1 MRNMLRHLGFVAIL
15 TGVLTACAMTDMPQG
30 GGTLETFAHRVATS
44 EVVLLWNCL
53 ETEPGL
59 LRVVGEAQNPWQAQ
73 PIQYLEF
80 DLVGV
85 DAQERTTAQATG
97 AARDFQIRTNQRS
110 PFELTLKTAG
120 TEVRF
125 DLYYNYRFHENVD
138 FGATRGVLVVGPPMA
153 SPRLLAQTQTNLVR
167 DVCSPTQHLAR

>member
-59 LRVVGEAQNPWQAQ
+59 LRVVGRLR
-73 PIQYLEF
+73 IL
-80 DLVGV
+80 G
-85 DAQERTTAQATG
+85 R
-97 AARDFQIRTNQRS
+97 RS
-110 PFELTLKTAG
+110 
-120 TEVRF
+120 RF
-125 DLYYNYRFHENVD
+125 NTWSSIWW
-138 FGATRGVLVVGPPMA
+138 G
-153 SPRLLAQTQTNLVR
+153 
-167 DVCSPTQHLAR
+167 

>member
-1 MRNMLRHLGFVAIL
+1 MFRHLGFVAIL
-15 TGVLTACAMTDMPQG
+15 MGLLTACAVTDMSQG
-30 GGTLETFAHRVATS
+30 GGTGGTPETFAHRVATS
-44 EVVLLWNCL
+44 EVVLLWNCIQP
-53 ETEPGL
+53 EPGL
-59 LRVVGEAQNPWQAQ
+59 LRVGGEAQNPWQAQ

-80 DLVGV
+80 ELVGV

-110 PFELTLKTAG
+110 PFQLTLKTAG

-125 DLYYNYRFHENVD
+125 DLYYNYRFHEEFD
-138 FGATRGVLVVGPPMA
+138 TGATMGVLVAGPPMA
-153 SPRLLAQTQTNLVR
+153 SPRLFAQTQTFLAR